1 MNPSKGAFFFLPS
14 PNSEHDHLGIF
25 THQWKLNPRDIYQI
39 GDINLE
45 RKNQSNQNNQKQE
58 ATQDPGKQAKPHQS
72 GRPNPDAH
80 GAQLRSISNPAHRS
94 DEMIGWARELT
105 SFVGSKGHSR
115 RAAPRDRR
123 VSSSVAH
130 TCCRGS
136 SWWERRREKG
146 HLSFPFLFPFLLVFK
161 LGEEIVT
168 KPLKKMPF
176 CCFSMT
182 YFRGSTTKLMNI
194 FKKIQKYHCL
204 LGVELSSG
212 RHRIFLPSAYLTHRT
227 STITFF
233 SLFF

>member
-1 MNPSKGAFFFLPS
+1 MKIEPKRYLS
-14 PNSEHDHLGIF
+14 D
-25 THQWKLNPRDIYQI
+25 W
-39 GDINLE
+39 DINLE

-58 ATQDPGKQAKPHQS
+58 ATQDPGKQAKPHHS

-194 FKKIQKYHCL
+194 FKKSKNITASL
-204 LGVELSSG
+204 ELSYRQAGTVFFFPVLIS
-212 RHRIFLPSAYLTHRT
+212 LTAQAPSP
-227 STITFF
+227 F
-233 SLFF
+233 SLFFLKKSA